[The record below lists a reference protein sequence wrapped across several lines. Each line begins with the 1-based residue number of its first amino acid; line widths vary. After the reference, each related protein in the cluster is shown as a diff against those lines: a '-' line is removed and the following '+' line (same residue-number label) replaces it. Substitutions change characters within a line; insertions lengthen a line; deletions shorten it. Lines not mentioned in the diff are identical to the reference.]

1 LEHHVK
7 TKLLSTVVATALLGL
22 SGTASA
28 YMTFFDEDL
37 NNSATVPLALT
48 PYSSAKEAQF
58 KAQLTG
64 VSTETFESQATGAIA
79 PLTLNF
85 GGSLTATLTG
95 GGKVASVSPGTTNG
109 FGRYS
114 IPSASSSKY
123 WEVDAR
129 SFEINFSQ
137 AIAAFGFYG
146 VDVGD
151 FGGQVSI
158 DFYNGTSLINSIDVP
173 HTIVSTTSTDGSV
186 LFFGAIAS
194 NAAEEFTSV
203 RFRTTYGSGD
213 VFAFDNFTIGARDQV
228 IPPTNPTPIPG
239 TLLLAGL
246 GLAGLGAMRRRA
258 R

>member
-1 LEHHVK
+1 MK

-114 IPSASSSKY
+114 IPPQ
-123 WEVDAR
+123 VLR
-129 SFEINFSQ
+129 STGRSTPEALKSISVRRSQ
-137 AIAAFGFYG
+137 P
-146 VDVGD
+146 
-151 FGGQVSI
+151 S
-158 DFYNGTSLINSIDVP
+158 
-173 HTIVSTTSTDGSV
+173 VSTG
-186 LFFGAIAS
+186 
-194 NAAEEFTSV
+194 
-203 RFRTTYGSGD
+203 
-213 VFAFDNFTIGARDQV
+213 
-228 IPPTNPTPIPG
+228 
-239 TLLLAGL
+239 
-246 GLAGLGAMRRRA
+246 
-258 R
+258 

>member
-1 LEHHVK
+1 MK
-7 TKLLSTVVATALLGL
+7 TKLLSTVVATTLLGL

-28 YMTFFDEDL
+28 YMAFFGEDL
-37 NNSATVPLALT
+37 NNSATVPLSST
-48 PYSSAKEAQF
+48 PNSSAKEANF

-64 VSTETFESQATGAIA
+64 VSTETFESQTTGASA
-79 PLTLNF
+79 PLALNF
-85 GGSLTATLTG
+85 SGSLTATLTG
-95 GGKVASVSPGTTNG
+95 GGKVAAVTPGTTNG
-109 FGRYS
+109 YGRYS

-123 WEVDAR
+123 WEVNAG
-129 SFEINFSQ
+129 SFEIEFSQ

-158 DFYNGTSLINSIDVP
+158 DFYNGSNLISRIAVP
-173 HTIVSTTSTDGSV
+173 HTVVTTTSIDGSV

-194 NAAEEFTSV
+194 STAEEFTSV
-203 RFRTTYGSGD
+203 KFSTTYGAGD
-213 VFAFDNFTIGARDQV
+213 TFAFDNFTIGARDQV